1 MCVFDFLNLEEYLPN
16 FVNDG
21 YEELEDLEDLDDETL
36 KEINIT
42 KMGHRMKILK
52 YLGRHNK

>member
-16 FVNDG
+16 FVNEG
-21 YEELEDLEDLDDETL
+21 YEELEDLEDADDETL

-52 YLGRHNK
+52 YLGRH